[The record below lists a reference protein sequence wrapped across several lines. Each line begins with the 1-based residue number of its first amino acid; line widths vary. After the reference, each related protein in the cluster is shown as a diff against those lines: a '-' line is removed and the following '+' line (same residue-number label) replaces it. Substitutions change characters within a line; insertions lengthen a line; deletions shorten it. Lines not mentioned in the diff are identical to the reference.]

1 MRKFCSGPDR
11 VGNEE
16 CTRPECALWAPA
28 SPTPLCHREHTYFGL
43 GAPSGF
49 SILFSRDLPP
59 EPVPYGGENP
69 RLTFS
74 VAIKYFLQVFLLE
87 WHFSMTS
94 DPSPN
99 VVQRPG
105 GGEQKLPQLYS
116 YLLVPS
122 RRSSATRREGAPVG
136 EGAGGG
142 SHLFSSL
149 HLPPAL
155 ASGLDHCASCLPAFT
170 GL

>member
-1 MRKFCSGPDR
+1 MCPLGSSLPNPALPQRAHVFW
-11 VGNEE
+11 VG
-16 CTRPECALWAPA
+16 CPFRILYPFLTRS
-28 SPTPLCHREHTYFGL
+28 SPP
-43 GAPSGF
+43 PSLSPMGGG
-49 SILFSRDLPP
+49 
-59 EPVPYGGENP
+59 GGENP

>member
-1 MRKFCSGPDR
+1 MRNAHDLNVP
-11 VGNEE
+11 
-16 CTRPECALWAPA
+16 
-28 SPTPLCHREHTYFGL
+28 FGL
-43 GAPSGF
+43 QPPQPRSATESTRILGWVPLQDSLSFSHEIFPPSLSPMGGG
-49 SILFSRDLPP
+49 
-59 EPVPYGGENP
+59 GGENP